1 MTDIFDQPDDD
12 LVVYELGEWSLD
24 QRAALGEALAN
35 RAIPHGWEGIDL
47 VVHED
52 YEVEVD
58 SICDTIEK
66 GDPVVDDDVDDEPSE
81 VMGNLF
87 EAADRLLHDT
97 RDVDASASL
106 IALADNLDPEEPP
119 FGVDPAVW
127 ERVVDTADDL
137 ADGIAEE
144 DDEII
149 NSSAGQLRGLLRP
162 LV

>member
-1 MTDIFDQPDDD
+1 VTDIFDQPEDDQ
-12 LVVYELGEWSLD
+12 LVYELGEWSLD

-35 RAIPHGWEGIDL
+35 RSIPHTYDGIDL
-47 VVHED
+47 VIHED
-52 YEVEVD
+52 WEVEVD
-58 SICDTIEK
+58 SICDAIEK